1 MTMTMKSLFTTLLL
15 TCLIGCGTT
24 TKVVTPD
31 PPVGNVPSNATSQ
44 KTPFVD
50 GKPVSPDTTWL
61 VLWLFA
67 VGLASVATIKAFKE
81 TKTS

>member
-1 MTMTMKSLFTTLLL
+1 MTMKKNLFTILLL

-24 TKVVTPD
+24 TRVVSPD
-31 PPVGNVPSNATSQ
+31 PPVGNVPANATSQ

-50 GKPVSPDTTWL
+50 GKPITPQGTWM
-61 VLWLFA
+61 VLWLVA
-67 VGLASVATIKAFKE
+67 IGLAATATVRTFKK

>member
-1 MTMTMKSLFTTLLL
+1 MTMKKNLFTILLL

-24 TKVVTPD
+24 TRVVSPD
-31 PPVGNVPSNATSQ
+31 PPVGNVPGNATSQ

-50 GKPVSPDTTWL
+50 GKPIAPQGVWM
-61 VLWLFA
+61 VLWLVA
-67 VGLASVATIKAFKE
+67 IGLAATATVRTFKK